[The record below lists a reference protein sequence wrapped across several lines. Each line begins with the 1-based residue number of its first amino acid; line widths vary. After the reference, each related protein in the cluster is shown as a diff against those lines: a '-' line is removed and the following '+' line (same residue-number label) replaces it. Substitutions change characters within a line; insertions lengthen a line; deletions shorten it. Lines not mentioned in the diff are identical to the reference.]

1 MNIAL
6 LLGSLMLLAAPV
18 GQGQELRISLDAY
31 QDPLARARTLYA
43 AAAYEEALTSLP
55 AMPEAGQEDDV
66 DRYRT
71 LCLLALGRTAEAER
85 ALERALTRDPGF
97 RMLEGEVSPRVIE
110 FFREVRRRVLPI
122 RAESLY
128 ARARSDFENRD
139 YGSAV
144 ETFTTVL
151 DLLSDPEVASV
162 GKLADLRLVAEEFRK
177 LARERLPAEP
187 MSSVTDPGEVAF
199 DRAASERIY
208 TRLSTNVKPPVEIER
223 DLPPWHPPRDQEWR
237 TFRGVIEVTVDRN
250 GRVESAR
257 MLERIATF
265 YDAALVE
272 AARKWRFE
280 PARRSGVP
288 VRFRHHIEVVLR
300 PAS

>member
-1 MNIAL
+1 MSIVL
-6 LLGSLMLLAAPV
+6 LLGWLMLLAPAD
-18 GQGQELRISLDAY
+18 QGQELRVSLETY
-31 QDPLARARTLYA
+31 QSPLARARALYA

-55 AMPEAGQEDDV
+55 AMPEPGQEDDV

-85 ALERALTRDPGF
+85 ALERALIREPAF
-97 RMLEGEVSPRVIE
+97 RMIEGDVSPRVIE
-110 FFREVRRRVLPI
+110 FFREVRRRVLPV

-128 ARARSDFENRD
+128 ARARADFENRE
-139 YGSAV
+139 YRSAV
-144 ETFTTVL
+144 ETFTVVL

-162 GKLADLRLVAEEFRK
+162 GKLSDLRLVAEEFRK
-177 LARERLPAEP
+177 LARERLAADPASGLVEQ
-187 MSSVTDPGEVAF
+187 VAPAL
-199 DRAASERIY
+199 DRAAGDRIY

-223 DLPPWHPPRDQEWR
+223 DLPQWNPPRDQAWR

-250 GRVESAR
+250 GRVEDAR
-257 MLERIATF
+257 MLERIAAF
-265 YDAALVE
+265 YDTALVE